1 MRSDFASGPTKRIE
15 DVCHIFGLTRDAWY
29 KQQKRV
35 ESKKEKMDKVI
46 ELVQKRRGVIPFE
59 GIKKLH
65 LSIKPE
71 MDKNNIKFGRDAL
84 WALLSANDMLVKRKK
99 KYARTTDSN
108 HAFNR
113 YVNLISGT
121 TPQSP
126 NEIWASDITYIA
138 TGDGFLY
145 LALITDAFSRKII
158 GYDISDSLEMLGPER
173 ALKMAIKQRKNRTET
188 IHHSDHGVQ
197 YCCHKYVNKLKKN
210 GIKISMGEVGNC
222 YENAMAERVNGIL
235 KEEFKLDAKFKNKQ
249 DATKATV
256 QSISLYNKERLHMK
270 IGYKTPEQK
279 HKNAA

>member
-1 MRSDFASGPTKRIE
+1 MRSDFASGQTKRIA

-46 ELVQKRRGVIPFE
+46 ELVQKRRGIIPFE

-71 MDKNNIKFGRDAL
+71 MDKNNIKFVRDAL

-158 GYDISDSLEMLGPER
+158 GYDISDSLEMLGAER
-173 ALKMAIKQRKNRTET
+173 ALKMAIKQRKNRT
-188 IHHSDHGVQ
+188 DKV
-197 YCCHKYVNKLKKN
+197 
-210 GIKISMGEVGNC
+210 
-222 YENAMAERVNGIL
+222 R
-235 KEEFKLDAKFKNKQ
+235 
-249 DATKATV
+249 
-256 QSISLYNKERLHMK
+256 R
-270 IGYKTPEQK
+270 
-279 HKNAA
+279 